1 MGTAG
6 CRESALR
13 LCAAK
18 DYNKC
23 VKIVLK
29 SLAFGLLGA
38 ALFFAF
44 FSMLAIPLLAA
55 WSRLH
60 NGATP
65 MQAGDVV
72 IRPIALL
79 RLVGLPLA
87 LATFVTCFVV
97 GWRKFARVEHTS

>member
-1 MGTAG
+1 MK
-6 CRESALR
+6 L
-13 LCAAK
+13 
-18 DYNKC
+18 
-23 VKIVLK
+23 VFK

-60 NGATP
+60 DANTP
-65 MQAGDVV
+65 LQSGNIVV
-72 IRPIALL
+72 QPIVFL

-87 LATFVTCFVV
+87 AAAFVTCFVL
-97 GWRKFARVEHTS
+97 GWRKFTRAEHSS

>member
-1 MGTAG
+1 MSGFRPAAYNETV
-6 CRESALR
+6 R
-13 LCAAK
+13 L
-18 DYNKC
+18 
-23 VKIVLK
+23 VLK

-60 NGATP
+60 NANTP
-65 MQAGDVV
+65 LQAGDVV
-72 IRPIALL
+72 IQPLSFL

-87 LATFVTCFVV
+87 AATFVTCFVL
-97 GWRKFARVEHTS
+97 GWRRFAGVRPTS

>member
-1 MGTAG
+1 MK
-6 CRESALR
+6 L
-13 LCAAK
+13 
-18 DYNKC
+18 
-23 VKIVLK
+23 VFK

-44 FSMLAIPLLAA
+44 FSMLAVPLLAA

-60 NGATP
+60 NANTP

-72 IRPIALL
+72 IQPITLL

-87 LATFVTCFVV
+87 GGAFVTCFVI
-97 GWRKFARVEHTS
+97 GWRRFAHPEHLS

>member
-1 MGTAG
+1 M
-6 CRESALR
+6 RDR
-13 LCAAK
+13 QVRAAA
-18 DYNKC
+18 YNEH
-23 VKIVLK
+23 VKLFLK

-60 NGATP
+60 NPNTP
-65 MQAGDVV
+65 LESSNILVQPVTF
-72 IRPIALL
+72 L

-87 LATFVTCFVV
+87 AAAFVTCFLL
-97 GWRKFARVEHTS
+97 GWKRFAHREHTL